1 MKRNGFTLIELVV
14 VIVILGILAAIAA
27 PKFMDLQTDARI
39 SAINGLSGA
48 IKSAVNMS
56 YAKSII
62 KGTDK
67 LDNFCGVKDNANI
80 SDCTNDATE
89 VFTKYGIPAADDAGI
104 VEALQNEDSYVTTA
118 VGACEA
124 EAEDWCVYTTNAI
137 ANTLVFAPKSSAG
150 LAEADKA
157 DYVTVDDSNHKVTA
171 KSGNT
176 SCALVYSAVPDNT
189 KKSTTFS
196 VAVLKGGC

>member
-67 LDNFCGVKDNANI
+67 LDVFCGVEKNANI
-80 SDCTNDATE
+80 STCPEGATE
-89 VFTKYGIPAADDAGI
+89 VFTKYGIPAADDTGI
-104 VEALQNEDSYVTTA
+104 IEALQNEESYDQKNA
-118 VGACEA
+118 AGPCDA
-124 EAEDWCVYTTNAI
+124 EANDWCVYTEDTAKDI
-137 ANTLVFAPKSSAG
+137 LVFAPKSSAG
-150 LAEADKA
+150 LTKIG
-157 DYVTVDDSNHKVTA
+157 DYTVDSNHKVTA
-171 KSGNT
+171 TSKNT
-176 SCALVYSAVPDNT
+176 SCALVYSAVPDDT

-196 VAVLKGGC
+196 VTVLKGGC

>member
-67 LDNFCGVKDNANI
+67 LDVFCGVEKNANI
-80 SDCTNDATE
+80 STCPEGATE
-89 VFTKYGIPAADDAGI
+89 VFTKFGIPAAAVAGI
-104 VEALQNEDSYVTTA
+104 VEALQNEESYDKKDA
-118 VGACEA
+118 AGPCDA
-124 EAEDWCVYTTNAI
+124 EANDWCVYDTAENI
-137 ANTLVFAPKSSAG
+137 LVFAPKSSAG
-150 LAEADKA
+150 LTKIG
-157 DYVTVDDSNHKVTA
+157 DYTVDSNHKVTA
-171 KSGNT
+171 TSKNT
-176 SCALVYSAVPDNT
+176 SCALVYSAVPDDT

-196 VAVLKGGC
+196 VTVLKGGC

>member
-67 LDNFCGVKDNANI
+67 LDNFCGVKNNANI
-80 SDCTNDATE
+80 SNCPTGATE
-89 VFTKYGIPAADDAGI
+89 VFTKFGIPAAAVAGI
-104 VEALQNEDSYVTTA
+104 VEALQNEESYDQKNA
-118 VGACEA
+118 AGPCDA
-124 EAEDWCVYTTNAI
+124 EANDWCVYTGDATNNI
-137 ANTLVFAPKSSAG
+137 LVFAPKSSAG
-150 LAEADKA
+150 LAKIG
-157 DYVTVDDSNHKVTA
+157 DYTVNNDNGKVTA
-171 KSGNT
+171 TSKNT
-176 SCALVYSAVPDNT
+176 SCALVYSAVPDDT

-196 VAVLKGGC
+196 VTVLKGGC

>member
-67 LDNFCGVKDNANI
+67 LDVFCGVEKNANI
-80 SDCTNDATE
+80 STCPEGATE
-89 VFTKYGIPAADDAGI
+89 VFTKYGIPAADVAGI
-104 VEALQNEDSYVTTA
+104 VEALQNEESYDKKDA
-118 VGACEA
+118 AGPCDA
-124 EAEDWCVYTTNAI
+124 EANDWCVYTEDTAKDI
-137 ANTLVFAPKSSAG
+137 LVFAPKSSAG
-150 LAEADKA
+150 LTKIG
-157 DYVTVDDSNHKVTA
+157 DYTVDSNHKVTA
-171 KSGNT
+171 TSKNT
-176 SCALVYSAVPDNT
+176 SCALVYSAQPDKD

>member
-67 LDNFCGVKDNANI
+67 LDKFCGVEKNTNI
-80 SDCTNDATE
+80 TTCPTGAKE
-89 VFTKYGIPAADDAGI
+89 VFTMYGIPAADVAGI
-104 VEALQNEDSYVTTA
+104 VEALQNEESYDQKNVA
-118 VGACEA
+118 GPCDA
-124 EAEDWCVYTTNAI
+124 EANDWCVYTGDINKNI
-137 ANTLVFAPKSSAG
+137 LVFAPKSSAG
-150 LAEADKA
+150 LTIG
-157 DYVTVDDSNHKVTA
+157 DYTVDSNNHKVTA
-171 KSGNT
+171 TSENT
-176 SCALVYSAVPDNT
+176 SCALVYSAVPDDT

-196 VAVLKGGC
+196 VTVLKGGC

>member
-67 LDNFCGVKDNANI
+67 LDKFCGVNVNI
-80 SDCTNDATE
+80 STCQTGATE
-89 VFTKYGIPAADDAGI
+89 VFTMYGIPAADDAGI
-104 VEALQNEDSYVTTA
+104 IEALQNEDSYVTTA

-176 SCALVYSAVPDNT
+176 SCALVYSAVPDDT

-196 VAVLKGGC
+196 VTVLKGGC

>member
-67 LDNFCGVKDNANI
+67 LDNFCGVKNNANI
-80 SDCTNDATE
+80 STCPEGATE

-104 VEALQNEDSYVTTA
+104 VEALQNEESYDKKDA
-118 VGACEA
+118 AGPCDA
-124 EAEDWCVYTTNAI
+124 EANDWCVYTGDATNNI
-137 ANTLVFAPKSSAG
+137 LVFAPKSSAG
-150 LAEADKA
+150 LAKIG
-157 DYVTVDDSNHKVTA
+157 DYTVDSNHKVTA
-171 KSGNT
+171 TSKNT
-176 SCALVYSAVPDNT
+176 SCALVYSAVPDDT

>member
-67 LDNFCGVKDNANI
+67 LDVFCGVEKNANI
-80 SDCTNDATE
+80 SNCPEGATE
-89 VFTKYGIPAADDAGI
+89 VFTKFGIPAAAVAGI
-104 VEALQNEDSYVTTA
+104 VEALQNEESYDQKNA
-118 VGACEA
+118 AGPCDA
-124 EAEDWCVYTTNAI
+124 EANDWCVYTEDTAKDI
-137 ANTLVFAPKSSAG
+137 LVFAPKSSAG
-150 LAEADKA
+150 LTKIG
-157 DYVTVDDSNHKVTA
+157 DYTVDSNHKVTA
-171 KSGNT
+171 TSKNT
-176 SCALVYSAVPDNT
+176 SCALVYSAQPDKD

>member
-67 LDNFCGVKDNANI
+67 LDEFCGVEENANI
-80 SDCTNDATE
+80 STCPNGATE
-89 VFTKYGIPAADDAGI
+89 VFTKYGIPAAAVAGI
-104 VEALQNEDSYVTTA
+104 VEALQNEESYDQKNA
-118 VGACEA
+118 AGPCDA
-124 EAEDWCVYTTNAI
+124 EANDWCVYTGDATNNI
-137 ANTLVFAPKSSAG
+137 LVFAPKSSAG
-150 LAEADKA
+150 LAKIG
-157 DYVTVDDSNHKVTA
+157 DYTVNNDNGKVTA
-171 KSGNT
+171 TSKNT
-176 SCALVYSAVPDNT
+176 SCALVYSAVPDDT

-196 VAVLKGGC
+196 VTVLKGGC

>member
-80 SDCTNDATE
+80 SDCQKDATE
-89 VFTKYGIPAADDAGI
+89 VFTKYGIPAADGAGI
-104 VEALQNEDSYVTTA
+104 VEALQNEESYDQKNVA
-118 VGACEA
+118 GPCDA
-124 EAEDWCVYTTNAI
+124 EANDWCVYTGDINKNI
-137 ANTLVFAPKSSAG
+137 LVFAPKSSAG
-150 LAEADKA
+150 LTKVG
-157 DYVTVDDSNHKVTA
+157 DYTVDSNNHKVTA
-171 KSGNT
+171 TSENT
-176 SCALVYSAVPDNT
+176 SCALVYSAVPDDT

-196 VAVLKGGC
+196 VTVLKGGC

>member
-89 VFTKYGIPAADDAGI
+89 VFTKYGIPAADVAGI
-104 VEALQNEDSYVTTA
+104 IEALQNEESYDQKNA
-118 VGACEA
+118 AGPCDA
-124 EAEDWCVYTTNAI
+124 EANDWCVYTEDTAKDI
-137 ANTLVFAPKSSAG
+137 LVFAPKSSAG
-150 LAEADKA
+150 LTKIG
-157 DYVTVDDSNHKVTA
+157 DYTVDSNHKVTA
-171 KSGNT
+171 TSKNT
-176 SCALVYSAVPDNT
+176 SCALVYSAQPDKD

>member
-67 LDNFCGVKDNANI
+67 LDVFCGVEKNANI
-80 SDCTNDATE
+80 STCPEGATE
-89 VFTKYGIPAADDAGI
+89 VFTKYGIPAADDKGTGI
-104 VEALQNEDSYVTTA
+104 IEALQNEESYDQKNA
-118 VGACEA
+118 AGPCDA
-124 EAEDWCVYTTNAI
+124 EANDWCVYTGDATNNI
-137 ANTLVFAPKSSAG
+137 LVFAPKSSAG
-150 LAEADKA
+150 LAKIG
-157 DYVTVDDSNHKVTA
+157 DYTVNNDNGKVTA
-171 KSGNT
+171 TSKNS
-176 SCALVYSAVPDNT
+176 SCALVYSAVPDDT

-196 VAVLKGGC
+196 VTVLKGGC

>member
-67 LDNFCGVKDNANI
+67 LDKFCGVEKNTNI
-80 SDCTNDATE
+80 TTCPTGAKE
-89 VFTKYGIPAADDAGI
+89 VFTMYGIPAADVAGI
-104 VEALQNEDSYVTTA
+104 VEALQNEESYDQKNVA
-118 VGACEA
+118 GPCDA
-124 EAEDWCVYTTNAI
+124 EANDWCVYTGDINKNI
-137 ANTLVFAPKSSAG
+137 LVFAPKSSAG
-150 LAEADKA
+150 LTKVG
-157 DYVTVDDSNHKVTA
+157 DYTVDSNNHKVTA
-171 KSGNT
+171 TSENT
-176 SCALVYSAVPDNT
+176 SCALVYSAVPDDT

-196 VAVLKGGC
+196 VTVLKGGC

>member
-67 LDNFCGVKDNANI
+67 LDKFCGVNVNI
-80 SDCTNDATE
+80 STCQTGATE
-89 VFTKYGIPAADDAGI
+89 VFTMYGIPAADDAGI
-104 VEALQNEDSYVTTA
+104 IEALQNEDSYVTTA

-150 LAEADKA
+150 LAKIG
-157 DYVTVDDSNHKVTA
+157 DYTVDSNHKVTA
-171 KSGNT
+171 TSENT
-176 SCALVYSAVPDNT
+176 SCALVYSAQPDKD